1 LPAIAPVAL
10 TAHVVAAAFLKDRA
24 VFATAD
30 GQVTFHEG
38 ASLTAHD
45 GLLAAVFDDAA
56 NRLLSAGEDGRVVAT
71 AADGALEEL
80 ANLKGKWIDKLAVG
94 PQGSVGFAT
103 GRTAWV
109 RLKDGSLKEFGHD
122 KAVGGVAFLPKGMR
136 LVTATVD
143 KAILHWITAK
153 GDAVELPWKG
163 AHTDI
168 TVSPDGR
175 FVVTCMQEPA
185 LHGWRVEDGQHMRM
199 TGYPAKVKS
208 TSWSPRG
215 RYLATAGANAAIL
228 WPFMTKDGPM
238 GKAPLQL
245 GPNEKLATV
254 VACHPGEDVV
264 AIGYENGLVLA
275 VRFADQAEVV
285 LRRPDKAPISALAW
299 DAKGF
304 RLAYGCEDGAAGV
317 VDIRG

>member
-1 LPAIAPVAL
+1 MPAIAPVQLAS
-10 TAHVVAAAFLKDRA
+10 HVVAVAFLGDRA

-30 GQVTFHEG
+30 GGVTLEG
-38 ASLTAHD
+38 TATVAAHD
-45 GLLAAVFDDAA
+45 GLLAAVRDD
-56 NRLLSAGEDGRVVAT
+56 NRFLTAGEDGRVLAT
-71 AADGALEEL
+71 AADGSVEEL

-94 PQGSVGFAT
+94 PQGAVAFAA

-109 RLKDGSLKEFGHD
+109 RLKDGTLKEFPHP

-143 KAILHWITAK
+143 KAVLHWITAK
-153 GDAVELPWKG
+153 GDAVDLPWKG
-163 AHTDI
+163 AHTDV

-175 FVVTCMQEPA
+175 FIVTAMQEPA

-208 TSWSPRG
+208 VSWSAKG

-228 WPFMTKDGPM
+228 WPFMAKDGPM

-245 GPNEKLATV
+245 GPNEKLVTA
-254 VACHPGEDVV
+254 VAAHPVEDVV
-264 AIGYENGLVLA
+264 AVGYESGLILA
-275 VRFADQAEVV
+275 CRFADQAEVV
-285 LRRPDKAPISALAW
+285 LRHPGAAPISAMAW

-304 RLAYGCEDGAAGV
+304 RLAYGCDDGAAGV